1 MIRIAA
7 LPALAIAAGLAL
19 APSLSQARD
28 LLENTNNAS
37 ATGSPFAYAMPVT
50 RAAEQGAPLVVGNSA
65 APQGSPLGVVVATTQ
80 AHSAGLPQ
88 AVGNSASASGGFGTG
103 RIRG

>member
-1 MIRIAA
+1 MTRISAI
-7 LPALAIAAGLAL
+7 PALMLAAGLAL

-28 LLENTNNAS
+28 LYDNTNNAS

-50 RAAEQGAPLVVGNSA
+50 RSAEQGLPLVVGNSA
-65 APQGSPLGVVVATTQ
+65 APTESPLSTPVATT
-80 AHSAGLPQ
+80 ARHAPLPLV
-88 AVGNSASASGGFGTG
+88 VGNSAGAFGGPGTG